1 MGKRI
6 CFVST
11 YIGDSNLKDI
21 SDNFETNPKYDYL
34 FFTNLKKEEVK
45 SKSWEV
51 IEVNLDK
58 FKDIK
63 NNVKISR
70 YFKFFIFNYFKKI
83 GRNYNYVF
91 YNDSHLYPSPKVNWE
106 KIADNIKKH
115 TLKSDNNIGIIQY
128 NHPRIKLGIKQDL
141 DNIVRFRKDTQEN
154 VNKTKKF
161 LHKLD
166 PDINLKTPQ
175 YYENTVLG
183 FYLKDTKVIKFQ
195 KKFWANYLKCPTY
208 RDQPLWNFTYLKNN
222 VKPLVDK
229 KLRSYFLGD
238 KKIERRISDYK

>member
-21 SDNFETNPKYDYL
+21 SDNFIKNPKYDYL
-34 FFTNLKKEEVK
+34 FFTNLQKEEVK

-51 IEVNLDK
+51 IQVNLDN

-70 YFKFFIFNYFKKI
+70 YFKFFIFNYLKKI

-91 YNDSHLYPSPKVNWE
+91 YNDCHLYPDPKINWD

-115 TLKSDNNIGIIQY
+115 TLKSNNIGIVQY
-128 NHPRIKLGIKQDL
+128 NHPKIRHGIKQDL
-141 DNIVRFRKDTQEN
+141 ENIVRFRKDTQEN
-154 VNKTKKF
+154 MDKTKKF
-161 LHKLD
+161 LNKID
-166 PDINLKTPQ
+166 SEINLKTPQ

-183 FYLKDTKVIKFQ
+183 FYLKDNKVIRFQ
-195 KKFWANYLKCPTY
+195 KKFWEKYLKCPTY
-208 RDQPLWNFTYLKNN
+208 RDQPLWNYMYLKLK
-222 VKPLVDK
+222 VKPLVDNN
-229 KLRSYFLGD
+229 LRSYFKGD
-238 KKIERRISDYK
+238 KKIERRIEHYK